1 MKNKLFVILAVIIS
15 IFAIMFFKDEKT
27 GGGIFFGLVA
37 CTLLALALVS
47 SNDKKKTQAQPMQRP
62 LMNGDRIAPMP
73 QQFPTPQQF
82 PMQPMGQP
90 FPTQTAPQ
98 PIVKPAYAPS
108 YRKVIGSMILYKHY
122 KNVCIYTLPEWNFNF
137 TSVNRF
143 DKVTFEAEPTNPYD
157 PGAVKVFCNNRPIGY
172 LYKNTFQDMARE
184 FLRRN
189 DRMMLGHISNV
200 DAVNGKI
207 FIDEVFYRAS
217 EPLFVCTLTGNG
229 SEKAQDAI
237 GLCSKEDIL
246 DVEYDYD
253 KGVFRVPSPYGDGYC
268 GNIPKIHYDELD
280 ENCTYIA
287 IVLDKVS
294 NGNDYDSKD
303 NIKIAVF
310 ETAE

>member
-1 MKNKLFVILAVIIS
+1 MKNKLFVILAVIIG

-37 CTLLALALVS
+37 CTLLALAFVS
-47 SNDKKKTQAQPMQRP
+47 SNDKKTQAQPMQRP

-73 QQFPTPQQF
+73 QQFP
-82 PMQPMGQP
+82 MQSMGQP
-90 FPTQTAPQ
+90 FPMQTAPQ
-98 PIVKPAYAPS
+98 PVVKPAYAPS

-122 KNVCIYTLPEWNFNF
+122 KNVCIYTLPDWNFDF

-143 DKVTFEAEPTNPYD
+143 DKVTFEAEPTNTYD

-184 FLRRN
+184 FLRR
-189 DRMMLGHISNV
+189 DDCMMLGHIS
-200 DAVNGKI
+200 DIATAAGKI
-207 FIDEVFYRAS
+207 FIDELFYRAS
-217 EPLFVCTLTGNG
+217 APLFVCKLTGNG

-237 GLCSKEDIL
+237 SICDKEDIL
-246 DVEYDYD
+246 DIEFDYD
-253 KGVFRVPSPYGDGYC
+253 KEVFRVPSPYGDGYC
-268 GNIPKIHYDELD
+268 GNIPKSHYDELD

>member
-1 MKNKLFVILAVIIS
+1 MKNTLCVILSVLLG
-15 IFAIMFFKDEKT
+15 IFAVAFFTDNNA
-27 GGGIFFGLVA
+27 GAGVFFGLIA
-37 CTLLALALVS
+37 CILLAIPYLT
-47 SNDKKKTQAQPMQRP
+47 SNDKKKTQAQQMQRP

-73 QQFPTPQQF
+73 QHSSTPQQF
-82 PMQPMGQP
+82 PMQ
-90 FPTQTAPQ
+90 TAPQ
-98 PIVKPAYAPS
+98 SVVKPAYAPS

-122 KNVCIYTLPEWNFNF
+122 KNVGIYTLPDWNFDF

-143 DKVTFEAEPTNPYD
+143 DKVTFETEPTNPYD

-237 GLCSKEDIL
+237 SICDKEDIL
-246 DVEYDYD
+246 DIEFDYD
-253 KGVFRVPSPYGDGYC
+253 KEVFRVPSPYGDKYC
-268 GNIPKIHYDELD
+268 GNIPKSHYDELD

-294 NGNDYDSKD
+294 NGNDYDFKE